1 MTAGTRGVTDEST
14 SSGGVLT
21 TTSPGS
27 ARGQGRAA
35 DPAPQSVVTDL
46 PLRPD
51 QEQARLS
58 FRDEE
63 QKSLDLV
70 QRWVVAALIT
80 VVGGAPTAGLA
91 VYSARLGFGNPA
103 ADVLGLWVMSAILG
117 LLTALAVVLVHRRR
131 GWSLLLVLVGL
142 VPAAIAA
149 NYLFG

>member
-1 MTAGTRGVTDEST
+1 M
-14 SSGGVLT
+14 
-21 TTSPGS
+21 
-27 ARGQGRAA
+27 
-35 DPAPQSVVTDL
+35 VTDL